1 MQVIYKIRK
10 TTNVLTSALQFC
22 EERIVFV
29 QLLVLVISKTS

>member
-10 TTNVLTSALQFC
+10 TTNVWTSALELC
-22 EERIVFV
+22 EEQIVFV